1 MPQGDW
7 REQVELLTVEEFK
20 NLQGEYPY
28 RRILY
33 HSMRPVEHCKVEIH
47 ADCVLGTLKVPG
59 GNQAGKNE
67 QVCGFYLRGDKLLLI
82 EDGQMLLPL
91 IRKIEK
97 NDCGASGAEQILLM
111 VFELLIANDMLY
123 LGQQEEMLAGME
135 EGLLKKI
142 PEHFHEKIIAYR
154 KRLCAYHM
162 YYEQLLAVGE
172 KMQMHA
178 KQLQSGEG
186 PEGIS
191 WQFYIDQVGRLH
203 RYVEFLREYL
213 VQIRDLYQSLIDVE
227 QNKVMRILTVVTTIF
242 LPLSLIAGW
251 YGMNFPYMP
260 EFRYQGAYYVVL
272 IVSVG
277 IVIIEFIFFH
287 KKKIL

>member
-7 REQVELLTVEEFK
+7 RDAVRLLTVEEFK
-20 NLQGEYPY
+20 NLPGDYPY
-28 RRILY
+28 RRMLC
-33 HSMRPVEHCKVEIH
+33 HSMCPVEHCKVEIYT
-47 ADCVLGTLKVPG
+47 DCLWGTLKVPG
-59 GNQAGKNE
+59 GNRAGKNE
-67 QVCGFYLRGDKLLLI
+67 QVCGFYLRGEKLLLI

-97 NDCGASGAEQILLM
+97 SDCKMADAKQVLLM
-111 VFELLIANDMLY
+111 LFEMLIANDMLY
-123 LGQQEEMLAGME
+123 LGQQEELLAGME
-135 EGLLKKI
+135 EGLLKEI

-154 KRLCAYHM
+154 RRFCAYHM
-162 YYEQLLAVGE
+162 YYEQLLIMGE
-172 KMQMHA
+172 KMQLYA
-178 KQLQSGEG
+178 KQTQNGTG
-186 PEGIS
+186 PEEIS

-260 EFRYQGAYYVVL
+260 EFTYRGAYYVVL
-272 IVSVG
+272 IVSAG
-277 IVIIEFIFFH
+277 TVIIEFIFFH